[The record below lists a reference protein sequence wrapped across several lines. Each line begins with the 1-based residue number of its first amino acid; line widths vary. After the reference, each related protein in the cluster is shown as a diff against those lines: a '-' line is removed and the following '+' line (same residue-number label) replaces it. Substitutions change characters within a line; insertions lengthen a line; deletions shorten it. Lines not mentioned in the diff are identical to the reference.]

1 MVFLAFT
8 NIARYPNICCD
19 VLCSDIPSVAEAL
32 CHQESLLDLLVGFLY
47 RTEEQPMAPKLAN
60 YCAKVA
66 LSLFSRKPKDMAVY
80 IQAKK
85 DIIIK
90 MVEGLRSQGVP
101 ELLIKVATSEEVPGL
116 QQVPPI
122 IFFVC

>member
-1 MVFLAFT
+1 
-8 NIARYPNICCD
+8 
-19 VLCSDIPSVAEAL
+19 
-32 CHQESLLDLLVGFLY
+32 
-47 RTEEQPMAPKLAN
+47 
-60 YCAKVA
+60 
-66 LSLFSRKPKDMAVY
+66 MAVY

-122 IFFVC
+122 IFLGVNMISSGFVTQIL